1 MKKPSRRQMLH
12 ALCIGL
18 AATGVVGCVDHDYD
32 LSEDID
38 VTIQLG
44 GDNLTLPGS
53 STDQLFLSKIL
64 DLEQGSSIKAVEN
77 DGEYGLAKGDYVLIQ
92 DGNSSPSRF
101 EVPEVSLD
109 HINGSTS
116 TTVLPEFYNPGGQSV
131 ISNPIDM
138 IHNTIRLSD
147 DNVTRDL
154 VSLESADMDVKMKL
168 NVRYTSSDFT
178 GTAYVEKGYTIT
190 FDKCWTVEV
199 GDEATAQY
207 LESVNPYTLRFKQR
221 YGISPDHG
229 LSARVRLVRADLT
242 GLPAG
247 QGLYAPGKFLIENQ
261 VVSSGDVSIDVADL
275 PAGSRANITV
285 VSEISVSDARLLKVR
300 GIVDP
305 KINISETK
313 FDINDIPDFLSD
325 PENHLDLSNPQV
337 TLSITN
343 NSPLPITLNG
353 RLTSY
358 SKGNEITEVGIG
370 ESYGTAPVI
379 AHANGTT
386 DIIISRAPVAG
397 AADNIVVP
405 ELSTLL
411 NTIPDLISFHDAV
424 SKAVPQVSEFILGS
438 TYTFDC
444 DYTAVIP
451 LAFGDAMQ
459 LHYSHI
465 DDNWDEDLEKYN
477 FNTAVV
483 TADVVNT
490 IPLDMTPDAVALD
503 AHGND
508 YTTIDVDV
516 DGTVSAG
523 TIAQPSVTQLK
534 ITLKSTG
541 KNISGLDG
549 VKLLFYA
556 TANDSFTGTN
566 LNKDQAVKF
575 ENIKITLKGG
585 VLVDLN
591 N

>member
-1 MKKPSRRQMLH
+1 MLH

-101 EVPEVSLD
+101 EVPEVSLG

-116 TTVLPEFYNPGGQSV
+116 TTALPEFYNPDGQSV
-131 ISNPIDM
+131 ISNPTDM

-358 SKGNEITEVGIG
+358 SKGNEIAEVGIG

-566 LNKDQAVKF
+566 LNKNQAVKF

>member
-1 MKKPSRRQMLH
+1 MLH

-116 TTVLPEFYNPGGQSV
+116 TSVLPEFYNPGGQSV
-131 ISNPIDM
+131 ISNPTDM

-358 SKGNEITEVGIG
+358 SKGNEIAEVGIG

>member
-1 MKKPSRRQMLH
+1 MLH

-131 ISNPIDM
+131 ISNPTDM

-247 QGLYAPGKFLIENQ
+247 QGLYAPGKFFIENQ

-358 SKGNEITEVGIG
+358 SKGNEIAEVGIG

-386 DIIISRAPVAG
+386 EIIISRAPVAG

-438 TYTFDC
+438 AYTFDC

-459 LHYSHI
+459 LHYTHI